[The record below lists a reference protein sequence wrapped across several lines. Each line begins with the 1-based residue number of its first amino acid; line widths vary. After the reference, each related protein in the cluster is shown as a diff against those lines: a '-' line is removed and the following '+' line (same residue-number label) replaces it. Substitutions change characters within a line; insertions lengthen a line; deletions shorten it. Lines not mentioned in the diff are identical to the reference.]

1 MKEIRVRFAPSPT
14 GSLHIGGVRTALYN
28 YLFAKKHNGKFI
40 IRIEDTDQQRF
51 VPHAERYIY
60 DSLAWL
66 GIEADESV
74 LKGGPNSP
82 YKQSERLEI
91 YSRYAYELVEK
102 GLAYFAFDTV
112 AELDAI
118 RESLKDDKAGFQY
131 NGATRG
137 QMKNSFSL
145 PPDEVQRRKEAGEP
159 FVIRL
164 KVPKNQEIKLQD
176 IVRGWVS
183 VHSSTIDDKVLLK
196 SDGMPTYH
204 LANVVDDYLMK
215 ISHVIRGEEWLPS
228 APLHVLLYQSLGW
241 EQDMPQFA
249 HLPLLLKPS
258 GEGKLSKRDGEMLGF
273 PVFPLQWLDEARG
286 IQIPGFREEGYL
298 PEAVINFLA
307 LLGWHPGTGDDREIF
322 NLDELVEAFSL
333 EHISKSGARFDI
345 QKAHW
350 FNHHYLKEKPDGWFL
365 TGFLDRCKTEGIK
378 MDESTALKWI
388 HLVKDRLNF
397 ENELWENVG
406 PLLVAPLDFDPEVVS
421 SKWNDDSKNSIQA
434 FANALEPLNKLEA
447 AAAKELFN
455 QTVEG
460 IGLKPGKAIQVLRL
474 ALTGK
479 GSGLD
484 LMTIIECIGPKETAI
499 RIQKALERL
508 GNS

>member
-1 MKEIRVRFAPSPT
+1 M
-14 GSLHIGGVRTALYN
+14 
-28 YLFAKKHNGKFI
+28 
-40 IRIEDTDQQRF
+40 
-51 VPHAERYIY
+51 PHAESYIY
-60 DSLAWL
+60 ESLSWL

-74 LKGGPNSP
+74 LKGGPYGP

-91 YSRYAYELVEK
+91 YSKYAYELVEK
-102 GLAYFAFDTV
+102 GLAYLAFDSV

-118 RESLKDDKAGFQY
+118 RESLRDDKAGFQY

-137 QMKNSFSL
+137 QMKNSISL
-145 PPDEVQRRKEAGEP
+145 SAEEVNRRKESGEP

-176 IVRGWVS
+176 LVRGWVS

-241 EQDMPQFA
+241 EKEMPQFA

-258 GEGKLSKRDGEMLGF
+258 GEGKLSKRDGELLGF
-273 PVFPLQWLDEARG
+273 PVFPLRWTDESRG
-286 IQIPGFREEGYL
+286 VSIPGFREEGFL

-307 LLGWHPGTGDDREIF
+307 LLGWHPGTGDEQEIF
-322 NLDELVEAFSL
+322 NLDELVDAFSL
-333 EHISKSGARFDI
+333 EHIGKSGARFDI

-350 FNHHYLKEKPDGWFL
+350 FNHHFIKEKADSWFL
-365 TGFLDRCKTEGIK
+365 KGFLSHCQANEIE
-378 MDESTALKWI
+378 MDEVTACKWI
-388 HLVKDRLNF
+388 HLVKDRISF
-397 ENELWENVG
+397 ESEIWENVG
-406 PLLVAPLDFDPEVVS
+406 PLLKAPIEYDQSVID
-421 SKWNDDSKNSIQA
+421 SKWNDDSKNSLRA
-434 FANALEPLNKLEA
+434 FSQELGKHLFLESN
-447 AAAKELFN
+447 AAKELFN
-455 QTVEG
+455 QTVEKLG
-460 IGLKPGKAIQVLRL
+460 IKPGKVIQVLRL
-474 ALTGK
+474 VLTGK

-484 LMTIIECIGPKETAI
+484 LMTIIECIGPKETAS
-499 RIQKALERL
+499 RIQNALEKL
-508 GNS
+508 S